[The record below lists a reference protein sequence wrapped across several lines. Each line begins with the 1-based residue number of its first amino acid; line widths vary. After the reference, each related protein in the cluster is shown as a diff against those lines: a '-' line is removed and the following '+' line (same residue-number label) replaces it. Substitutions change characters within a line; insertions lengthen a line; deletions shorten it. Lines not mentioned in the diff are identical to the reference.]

1 MKKQNKR
8 GTTRAK
14 NDKQKTYE
22 MKCVNSGIFEEQGK
36 ILMFILDELDEGSQ
50 RANLRQTQIVYW
62 SRIHVHRS
70 HHVLVDS
77 QGL

>member
-1 MKKQNKR
+1 MGNQNQSTWKKAEKRKNMKKQNKR

-50 RANLRQTQIVYW
+50 RANLRQTQIVY
-62 SRIHVHRS
+62 
-70 HHVLVDS
+70 
-77 QGL
+77 